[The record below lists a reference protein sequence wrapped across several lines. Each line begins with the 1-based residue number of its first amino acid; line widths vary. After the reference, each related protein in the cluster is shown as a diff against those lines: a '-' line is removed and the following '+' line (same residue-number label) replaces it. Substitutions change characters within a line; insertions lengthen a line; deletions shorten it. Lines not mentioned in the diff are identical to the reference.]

1 MKNYYKAWLGMRLQR
16 NAVVMFVAAWSG
28 YALGD
33 PRLWVVIPQTVVITF
48 MVIDSAGV
56 ASLMWKTRKGEQK

>member
-16 NAVVMFVAAWSG
+16 NAVVTFIATWSG

-33 PRLWVVIPQTVVITF
+33 PRMWVIIGQTVVITI
-48 MVIDSAGV
+48 MVIDSVSV
-56 ASLMWKTRKGEQK
+56 ASLMWKTRKEEQK